1 MSVITLSI
9 DGKDVAIEAGSRVLA
24 AASQVGIK
32 IPASVISMGFP
43 KWLPVVMFGR
53 N

>member
-24 AASQVGIK
+24 AARG
-32 IPASVISMGFP
+32 GFRSGC
-43 KWLPVVMFGR
+43 LSLMFGR